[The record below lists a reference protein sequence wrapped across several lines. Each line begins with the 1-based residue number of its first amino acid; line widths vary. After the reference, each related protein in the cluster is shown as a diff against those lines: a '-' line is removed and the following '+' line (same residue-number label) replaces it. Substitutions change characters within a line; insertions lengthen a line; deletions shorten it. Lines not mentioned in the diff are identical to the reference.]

1 MWAKRPRV
9 VPVNAGRQAG
19 RQAVLGSN
27 GHAILPPVP
36 LKLFITGASS
46 GLGAELARAYA
57 APGNV
62 VAITARRQAELAAV
76 AASLP
81 GTVVTYPLDV
91 TDHAALAAAAED
103 FIARFGAPDIVIAN
117 AGISAGTLTEYPEDL
132 APFEKIFRV
141 NVVGLF
147 ATFTPFA
154 AAMRARGSGS
164 LVGIASVSGIRGLP
178 GSGGYCASKAAAITY
193 LESLRGELRPHGV
206 RVITIL
212 PGYMR
217 TELTAKNPY
226 RMPFLLEPDDAAHR
240 IRRAIDAGSTYAV
253 VPWQMGVVAR
263 LLRLLPNALFDRLI
277 AGKARKPRAS
287 EGQKT

>member
-1 MWAKRPRV
+1 MVAR
-9 VPVNAGRQAG
+9 
-19 RQAVLGSN
+19 
-27 GHAILPPVP
+27 AILPPVP
-36 LKLFITGASS
+36 LKLFITGASG

-62 VAITARRQAELAAV
+62 VAITARRQGELAAV
-76 AASLP
+76 AATLP
-81 GTVVTYPLDV
+81 GTVVTYPVDV
-91 TDHAALAAAAED
+91 TDHTALAAAAAD
-103 FIARFGAPDIVIAN
+103 FMARFGVPDIVIAN

-154 AAMRARGSGS
+154 AAMCARGAGS

-178 GSGGYCASKAAAITY
+178 GSGGYCASKSAAITY
-193 LESLRGELRPHGV
+193 LESLRGEMRPHGV

-226 RMPFLLEPDDAAHR
+226 RMPFLLEPGDAARR
-240 IRRAIDAGSTYAV
+240 IRRAIDAGRAYVV
-253 VPWQMGVVAR
+253 VPWQMGVVAK
-263 LLRLLPNALFDRLI
+263 LLRLLPNALFDRVI
-277 AGKARKPRAS
+277 ASKARKPRAS